1 MASGRVPDPPHNAD
15 KARGRG
21 GRLVSK
27 RPHSRSPGHDPPNPA
42 SPSTTGPSA
51 ERAREQEQQGAYAVG
66 FSLGGGLAL
75 CQHADRT
82 IIYLYG
88 LTLRHQHASADNPC
102 GVVYPHAPASVMSG
116 RGRPSPGCVR
126 VLGMGVWA
134 GHPKTH
140 TLSYRTRARRTRISV
155 IQATAPA
162 SWPARSGIGRAC
174 RWKRLGPP
182 RRRRRAGTR
191 GGAPPGRRGGHAN
204 MHANRYRDPVIR
216 VPLIR

>member
-51 ERAREQEQQGAYAVG
+51 ERAREQQQGAYAVG

-102 GVVYPHAPASVMSG
+102 GAW
-116 RGRPSPGCVR
+116 C
-126 VLGMGVWA
+126 
-134 GHPKTH
+134 T
-140 TLSYRTRARRTRISV
+140 RTRPHPSCLGGDV
-155 IQATAPA
+155 LPQ
-162 SWPARSGIGRAC
+162 GAC
-174 RWKRLGPP
+174 
-182 RRRRRAGTR
+182 
-191 GGAPPGRRGGHAN
+191 
-204 MHANRYRDPVIR
+204 VC
-216 VPLIR
+216 